1 MSGPTSPST
10 SVVSGKP
17 TGLFGSRLSESS
29 DTPTLLSPVSTSA
42 ESRQQLRAAL
52 EAISDYIGCSM
63 DSIVSEC
70 GLLRKLNERSTEH
83 YSQLVNL
90 ADDISHRLKETNDR
104 YIALEPSL
112 RKIDQ
117 FDARIKSLEEAATA
131 IDQYIGQLEKQFHN
145 LEKI

>member
-63 DSIVSEC
+63 D
-70 GLLRKLNERSTEH
+70 N
-83 YSQLVNL
+83 
-90 ADDISHRLKETNDR
+90 
-104 YIALEPSL
+104 IALEPSL